1 MKADLAIH
9 DLFST
14 VSDILK
20 GMTRDV
26 PARMAI
32 EHATA
37 VISRLENV
45 HWCAFVLLASGEQVQ
60 CVSAAGKTV
69 PPLFKNV
76 EDLVKPWAEN
86 DDRVSRSIYTAK
98 YTLEGRPVTPDE
110 TSLDSK
116 FLHVTAAEVLDAT
129 GQRSGWLVCQAS
141 TETCQELQQAL
152 RMLSW
157 LISAALEHDRLQ
169 SRMSTLDQ
177 RHLSVIESL
186 PHVIYE
192 QTLDNDL
199 VYLSRKIQNL
209 TGYKSE
215 DLIGGQPSYESII
228 HPEDRLKRKQILDEL
243 RPASVGAVTYDFFLK
258 MPSEKACHVEY
269 RLLHKNGRDI
279 VWVADHF
286 VLRIKDP
293 SETISTRIKPE
304 DFVVVGVLIDLSERK
319 VLETESLQQSK
330 LATIGELAA
339 GVAHEINNPL
349 TAVLTYGQLLER
361 WFQKQ
366 PIPEVE
372 QRKGSE
378 YLRHI
383 LEQGKAIYE
392 ITRNLTGFVRKG
404 PSEDFQPVSVT
415 ELITT
420 SLSIFRYPFKK
431 ERISLTIDAPVQL
444 PPIRARGAQLR
455 QVLLNLVGN
464 ARVSLNSRF
473 PLSAGLNT
481 DKAIKISAGIHPE
494 DSNFLRL
501 TVTDFGEGIEQENLE
516 KIFDAFYTTRKEGTG
531 LGLSLSARILK
542 EHNGRLLA
550 ESIVNKKTSFFLDIP
565 IWASTAKS
573 SKLKTITS

>member
-1 MKADLAIH
+1 MNTLLETCLKAHSGIN

-37 VISRLENV
+37 IVSRLEDIR
-45 HWCAFVLLASGEQVQ
+45 WCAFVLLISSKQVQ
-60 CVSAAGKTV
+60 CVSASGKKS
-69 PPLFKNV
+69 PPPFNV
-76 EDLVKPWAEN
+76 IEHLVKPWSQE
-86 DDRVSRSIYTAK
+86 DISLDRSIHNT
-98 YTLEGRPVTPDE
+98 EHFSSEE
-110 TSLDSK
+110 TGAER
-116 FLHVTAAEVLDAT
+116 VTAAEVVDGT
-129 GQRSGWLVCQAS
+129 GQRCGWLVCTSHSQA
-141 TETCQELQQAL
+141 TQELHQSL

-192 QTLDNDL
+192 QSLDNDF
-199 VYLSRKIQNL
+199 VYLSRKIQSL
-209 TGYKSE
+209 TGYKPE
-215 DLIGGQPSYESII
+215 DLIGGDPSYESII
-228 HPEDRLKRKQILDEL
+228 HPEDRYKRRMLLEQVKPVSME
-243 RPASVGAVTYDFFLK
+243 AVTYDFFLK
-258 MPSEKACHVEY
+258 IPTEKACHVEY
-269 RLLHKNGRDI
+269 RLMHKNGRDI

-293 SETISTRIKPE
+293 TETMTSRIKPD
-304 DFVVVGVLIDLSERK
+304 DFIVMGALIDLRERK
-319 VLETESLQQSK
+319 VLEIESLQQSK
-330 LATIGELAA
+330 LATIGELVA

-366 PIPEVE
+366 PIPDSE
-372 QRKGSE
+372 RKKGDE

-383 LEQGKAIYE
+383 LEQGKAIFE

-404 PSEDFQPVSVT
+404 ASENFQPVNAH

-431 ERISLTIDAPVQL
+431 ERISLTIDASIEL
-444 PPIRARGAQLR
+444 PPIRARIGQIR
-455 QVLLNLVGN
+455 QVLLNLVSN
-464 ARVSLNSRF
+464 ARASLNSRF
-473 PLSAGLNT
+473 PLASGLNP
-481 DKAIKISAGIHPE
+481 DKQIHISAQILPGVP
-494 DSNFLRL
+494 NLLRM
-501 TVTDFGEGIEQENLE
+501 TVTDFGEGIAPENLE
-516 KIFDAFYTTRKEGTG
+516 KIFDTFFTTRKDGTG
-531 LGLSLSARILK
+531 LGLSLSASILK
-542 EHNGRLLA
+542 EHDGLLTA
-550 ESIVNKKTSFFLDIP
+550 ESSQGEKTSFFLDIP
-565 IWASTAKS
+565 VWASA
-573 SKLKTITS
+573 SKPPTRRSNS